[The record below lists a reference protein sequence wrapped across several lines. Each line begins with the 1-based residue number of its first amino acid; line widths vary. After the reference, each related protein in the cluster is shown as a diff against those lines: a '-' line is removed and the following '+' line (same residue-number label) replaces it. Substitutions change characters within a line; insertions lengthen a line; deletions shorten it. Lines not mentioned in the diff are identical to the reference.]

1 QAGPGL
7 LLLDD
12 LRGRRANIPE
22 LTTATRDALAEL
34 LPPLTYQANP
44 VDTGRPGPALGRIL
58 AAVGADPGVDM
69 IAAYTLYEPDA
80 VDIVTAVKEGHTRG
94 TPMVLGLGGTGEEV
108 VRKRRELLE
117 AGVAVTTDP
126 RGVAA
131 ATAALLADARARA
144 HTAAPSPEGGRV
156 PADVRGRHDEHQAK
170 NLLARIGVR
179 TMPHRACDARADARA
194 VLAEL
199 GGPVAVKLLDAE
211 VLHKTEIGGVYL
223 NVATRDELEAALDR
237 LDAAGAR
244 RYLLEKMAP
253 AGVDLIVGVRRDPV
267 FGPVVLVGLGGT
279 VAEALADVAVRLA
292 PLTPAEAVS
301 MPSELTGHALLTGWR
316 SGPVLDSG
324 ELSRIVAALGDLL
337 TANPLIDEIEIN
349 PLRLTADGLVA
360 LDAVIIPLEADDAQ
374 PHL

>member
-12 LRGRRANIPE
+12 LRGRRANVPE

-44 VDTGRPGPALGRIL
+44 VDTGRPGPELGRVL
-58 AAVGADPGVDM
+58 AAVGADPGVDV
-69 IAAYTLYEPDA
+69 IAAYTLHEPDA
-80 VDIVTAVKEGHTRG
+80 VDIAAAVEEGRSHG

-108 VRKRRELLE
+108 ARKRRELLE

-131 ATAALLADARARA
+131 ATAALLTDARARA
-144 HTAAPSPEGGRV
+144 HTAAPSPGGRV

-170 NLLARIGVR
+170 NLLARMGVR
-179 TMPHRACDARADARA
+179 TMPRRACDDRAGARAA
-194 VLAEL
+194 LAEFS
-199 GGPVAVKLLDAE
+199 GPVAVKLLDAD
-211 VLHKTEIGGVYL
+211 VLHKTELGGVYL
-223 NVATRDELEAALDR
+223 NIATSDDLEAALVR

-244 RYLLEKMAP
+244 RYLVEKMAP
-253 AGVDLIVGVRRDPV
+253 AGVDLIVGARRDQV

-279 VAEALADVAVRLA
+279 VAEALADVTVRLA
-292 PLTPAEAVS
+292 PLSPAEAVS

-316 SGPVLDSG
+316 SGPVLDPG
-324 ELSRIVAALGDLL
+324 ELSRIVSALGDLL
-337 TANPLIDEIEIN
+337 SANPLIDEIEIN

-360 LDAVIIPLEADDAQ
+360 LDAVIIPREADDAQ